1 MNHYTYRTYAEID
14 LDKMQHNLGQ
24 VRSFVGETCKVLFV
38 LKADAYGH
46 GTAMCAKYSEELV
59 DWYGVATIDEAISIR
74 NSGVKKPILILGCLQ
89 DCDLPV
95 AAVHN
100 LTINSCSLSYAQH
113 VNDILGEIGEKI
125 DCHIKIDTGMNRTG
139 LVARKDR
146 YDQAVAEAKE
156 IFALPNLSVTGIYT
170 HFSCGDSED
179 PEDIVFTQ
187 NQYDVFCDVVDR
199 MQEDGYDVG
208 LRHCTSTCPLLV
220 HPEWKMDMVRV
231 GMLGFGQSMTEE
243 WAQKMNLHPIMRWC
257 AKVVSILDLQAG
269 ESVSYG
275 RIYRTEKPEKI
286 AVLSV
291 GYADGYNRSYSN
303 RAKIILG
310 GQIVP
315 ECGKICM
322 DFAMADITS
331 CDGVK
336 VGDDAVILGEEGGL
350 LISSDQLSACTE
362 YGVNGWTTCQIS
374 ARVPRIYL
382 YHGEI
387 VEKRVLFY

>member
-14 LDKMQHNLGQ
+14 LDKMRHNLRQ
-24 VRSFVGETCKVLFV
+24 VRAFVGETCKILFV

-46 GTAMCAKYSEELV
+46 GTAMCAKYSEDLV
-59 DWYGVATIDEAISIR
+59 DWYGVATIEEALSIR
-74 NSGVKKPILILGCLQ
+74 NSGVKKPILILGRLQ

-95 AAVHN
+95 AAAHH
-100 LTINSCSLSYAQH
+100 LTINSCSLSYARH
-113 VNDILGEIGEKI
+113 VNDVLEEIGEQI

-139 LVARKDR
+139 LVARKGN
-146 YDQAVAEAKE
+146 YDQAEAEAKE

-179 PEDIVFTQ
+179 TEDIVFTQ
-187 NQYDVFCDVVDR
+187 NQHDVFCEVVER
-199 MQEDGYDVG
+199 LQEEGYDVG

-220 HPEWKMDMVRV
+220 HPEWKMDMIRV
-231 GMLGFGQSMTEE
+231 GMLGFGQSMTEQ
-243 WAQKMNLHPIMRWC
+243 WAKKMNLHPIMRWC
-257 AKVVSILDLQAG
+257 AKVVSILNLPAG

-275 RIYRTEKPEKI
+275 RIYCTEKPEKI

-322 DFAMADITS
+322 DFAMANVTT
-331 CDGVK
+331 CDDVK
-336 VGDDAVILGEEGGL
+336 VGDDAVILGEVGDL
-350 LISSDQLSACTE
+350 LVSPDQLSACTE

-382 YHGEI
+382 YRGEV
-387 VEKRVLFY
+387 VEKRLLFY

>member
-156 IFALPNLSVTGIYT
+156 IFALPNLSDTGIYT

-208 LRHCTSTCPLLV
+208 LRHCTSKTALAGFEVEVLDEYPVKYVCTCSREKLERL
-220 HPEWKMDMVRV
+220 
-231 GMLGFGQSMTEE
+231 FCTMTVSYTHLDVY
-243 WAQKMNLHPIMRWC
+243 KRKSYNRLCLNIT
-257 AKVVSILDLQAG
+257 VVSLN
-269 ESVSYG
+269 SVNN
-275 RIYRTEKPEKI
+275 RI
-286 AVLSV
+286 VFFVFS
-291 GYADGYNRSYSN
+291 
-303 RAKIILG
+303 
-310 GQIVP
+310 
-315 ECGKICM
+315 
-322 DFAMADITS
+322 
-331 CDGVK
+331 
-336 VGDDAVILGEEGGL
+336 
-350 LISSDQLSACTE
+350 
-362 YGVNGWTTCQIS
+362 CQIYTDLNMS
-374 ARVPRIYL
+374 SFDLV
-382 YHGEI
+382 
-387 VEKRVLFY
+387 VN